1 MQNFLLKEFKE
12 MHYIFKEGS
21 PGDTAY
27 ILKEG
32 RVRIST
38 RASGTK
44 IVLAELS
51 PVTIFGEMALL
62 SANQLRTAS
71 AEAMSNVKVIE
82 ISKTKF
88 DELLSQ
94 SPSIIVTILH
104 AITQRLVDT
113 TSRIHNRSY

>member
-1 MQNFLLKEFKE
+1 MQNFLLREFKE
-12 MHYIFKEGS
+12 TSFIFKEGS
-21 PGDTAY
+21 LGDTAY

-38 RASGTK
+38 RANGTK
-44 IVLAELS
+44 VVLAELS

-62 SANQLRTAS
+62 SKEQKRTAT
-71 AEAMSNVKVIE
+71 AEAISHVKVIE
-82 ISKTKF
+82 IDKIKF
-88 DELLSQ
+88 DELMSH

-113 TSRIHNRSY
+113 TSRIHNPPY

>member
-1 MQNFLLKEFKE
+1 MQNFSLREFE
-12 MHYIFKEGS
+12 EASLIFKEGS
-21 PGDTAY
+21 LGDTAY

-38 RASGTK
+38 RASGAK
-44 IVLAELS
+44 VVLAELS

-62 SANQLRTAS
+62 TREQKRSAT
-71 AEAMSNVKVIE
+71 AEAMSHVKVIE
-82 ISKTKF
+82 IDKTKF
-88 DELLSQ
+88 DHLMSQ

-113 TSRIHNRSY
+113 TSRVHNEPY

>member
-1 MQNFLLKEFKE
+1 MQDFALKEFRE
-12 MHYIFKEGS
+12 TSFIFKEGS
-21 PGDTAY
+21 LGDTAY

-38 RASGTK
+38 TANGPK

-62 SANQLRTAS
+62 SRNQMRTAS
-71 AEAMSNVKVIE
+71 AQAISPVKVIE
-82 ISKTKF
+82 IDKTRF
-88 DELLSQ
+88 DELMAQ

-113 TSRIHNRSY
+113 TSRINKPY

>member
-1 MQNFLLKEFKE
+1 MPVFPLRDFEE
-12 MHYIFKEGS
+12 MSLIFKEGS
-21 PGDTAY
+21 LGNTAY

-38 RASGTK
+38 MVNEKSV
-44 IVLAELS
+44 VLAELT

-62 SANQLRTAS
+62 SKDQVRTATAVAIS
-71 AEAMSNVKVIE
+71 HVKVIE
-82 ISKTKF
+82 IDKTKF

-113 TSRIHNRSY
+113 TSRIHNKHY